1 MKTTFS
7 LSAVTLVSFS
17 LLVGMVVSDVEAK
30 SKSGGRSSSSKSSS
44 RGSSNRSYSSRS
56 NSSRS
61 NFSRSSNYRSSSN
74 RSKSAPHAR
83 TNNTS
88 RPRPTK
94 GNSASRSH
102 TKHGNNHKSHS
113 NKHHG
118 HNNKHQGHSNKH
130 NGHGN
135 KHQGHHNNHHGH
147 HNNHYKH
154 WNHWNGHHNHHR
166 YHWNH
171 WWYNYY
177 RPLHTY
183 GADRYRY
190 CDWYYVQADY
200 TSAAGV
206 IVQDVRWYLGVRG
219 LVLPGKGLGI
229 EKIEAGS
236 PAEFAGLRQG
246 MVITR
251 INGIVMADQAAM
263 QQAITTS
270 GGLLQM
276 EILDKIDGKP
286 LAVTVQM
293 KQLATSSF

>member
-1 MKTTFS
+1 M
-7 LSAVTLVSFS
+7 
-17 LLVGMVVSDVEAK
+17 
-30 SKSGGRSSSSKSSS
+30 
-44 RGSSNRSYSSRS
+44 
-56 NSSRS
+56 
-61 NFSRSSNYRSSSN
+61 
-74 RSKSAPHAR
+74 
-83 TNNTS
+83 
-88 RPRPTK
+88 
-94 GNSASRSH
+94 
-102 TKHGNNHKSHS
+102 
-113 NKHHG
+113 
-118 HNNKHQGHSNKH
+118 
-130 NGHGN
+130 
-135 KHQGHHNNHHGH
+135 
-147 HNNHYKH
+147 
-154 WNHWNGHHNHHR
+154 
-166 YHWNH
+166 
-171 WWYNYY
+171 
-177 RPLHTY
+177 
-183 GADRYRY
+183 
-190 CDWYYVQADY
+190 QADY